1 MSTQFMSKPIS
12 KPSEDNDWL
21 QIVRQKVDALRF
33 GVVQI
38 IVHEGRVTQ
47 IESTEKTRL
56 ESRPAQS

>member
-1 MSTQFMSKPIS
+1 MPTSNPKLP
-12 KPSEDNDWL
+12 NDLNWL
-21 QIVRQKVDALRF
+21 EIVRHKVEALRF
-33 GVVQI
+33 GVVQV